1 MTLSIIV
8 AMATDRS
15 IGKDN
20 DLLWRLSDDLKRFKA
35 YTTGHSIIM
44 GRKTFDSLPK
54 GALPNR
60 RNIVLSRSV
69 KELPG
74 AEVYPSLDE
83 AIAAVVGEEEAFII
97 GGAQLYKASI
107 DRCDKMIITHVK
119 AEFPDADAYFPQFDS
134 NEWDQ
139 NHVGH
144 FDADEKNAYASE
156 LIVYTRKK

>member
-83 AIAAVVGEEEAFII
+83 AIAAVANEDEAFII

-107 DRCDKMIITHVK
+107 DLCDRMIITHVK
-119 AEFPDADAYFPQFDS
+119 ADFPDADAHFPQFDS
-134 NEWDQ
+134 NDWKDE
-139 NHVGH
+139 HVGH